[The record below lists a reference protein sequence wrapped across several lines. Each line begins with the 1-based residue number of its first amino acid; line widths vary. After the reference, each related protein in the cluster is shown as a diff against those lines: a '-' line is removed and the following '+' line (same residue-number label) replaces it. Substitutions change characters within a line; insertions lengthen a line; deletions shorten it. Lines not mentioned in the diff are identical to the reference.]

1 MIKNYLDA
9 FSLENQILIE
19 EYPEICVEDDY
30 LSGGY
35 GKYLDGIKDTI
46 HSMFVC
52 NGILEYLKKNGIK
65 NANILF
71 IYTGGA
77 PLF

>member
-1 MIKNYLDA
+1 M
-9 FSLENQILIE
+9 IE

-35 GKYLDGIKDTI
+35 GKYLDGIK
-46 HSMFVC
+46 
-52 NGILEYLKKNGIK
+52 

-71 IYTGGA
+71 IHTGGT
-77 PLF
+77 PLFFDNIHLLEQGK